1 MIEELSIVA
10 RARMHQINVHSGSAL
25 ARRKPR
31 RRPRQTIAR
40 ATRWLGRRI
49 VTFGRRLECYA
60 ANLRGNSYQRRPAK
74 A

>member
-31 RRPRQTIAR
+31 QRPRQRIAR
-40 ATRWLGRRI
+40 ATRWHGGRI
-49 VTFGRRLECYA
+49 VTFGRRFECYA
-60 ANLRGNSYQRRPAK
+60 ANLRGNSHQRRPAK